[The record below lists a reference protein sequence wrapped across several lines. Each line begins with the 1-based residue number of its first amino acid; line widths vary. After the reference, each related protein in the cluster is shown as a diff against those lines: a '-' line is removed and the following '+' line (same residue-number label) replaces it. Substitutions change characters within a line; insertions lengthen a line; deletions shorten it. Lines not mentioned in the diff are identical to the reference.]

1 MSGLDASPLGPAP
14 FRFVPSE
21 GQVAGAAFSS
31 VFKALTLAIVLG
43 SAWWLLDLWW
53 AGKFGATGW
62 AGLQAAGWFILGWLL
77 LAWTGWEVL
86 HSQVK
91 LDAVGLHQSWM
102 WQKHMP
108 YDELAYAKLIR
119 VRGLEWLMAPRLYV
133 RTLAGKFAVF
143 YATEEV
149 VLQECARLCA
159 ELETFRRM

>member
-1 MSGLDASPLGPAP
+1 MSGLDSPALGPTP
-14 FRFVPSE
+14 FRFAPRD
-21 GQVAGAAFSS
+21 GQIEGAAFSS
-31 VFKALTLAIVLG
+31 VFKTLTATIVLG

-77 LAWTGWEVL
+77 LAWTGWEVM

-91 LDAVGLHQSWM
+91 LDAQGLHQSWM

-108 YDELAYAKLIR
+108 YDELAYTKLIR

-143 YATEEV
+143 YATQTSVLEEC
-149 VLQECARLCA
+149 ERLCT
-159 ELETFRRM
+159 ELEAFRRM